1 MRNPVNRLATAAPR
15 AFDSIL
21 KHPSTK
27 SDSTTSGTTTE
38 YETRNRGASFDLS
51 MLLNTTAATTTTT
64 AAEQTTGGDAS
75 GESSSVDETG
85 SVMTFDATA
94 AASTL
99 TVEDMIQNSSSLD
112 CYLGWNEDG
121 GEVGL

>member
-21 KHPSTK
+21 KQRSTK
-27 SDSTTSGTTTE
+27 SDSTTTTTTE

-51 MLLNTTAATTTTT
+51 MLLNTTASTTTTT
-64 AAEQTTGGDAS
+64 AEQTTGEGAL

-85 SVMTFDATA
+85 SVMTFDAATT
-94 AASTL
+94 ST
-99 TVEDMIQNSSSLD
+99 TTMEDMIQNPTSLD

-121 GEVGL
+121 SEVGL

>member
-21 KHPSTK
+21 KQPSTK
-27 SDSTTSGTTTE
+27 SDSTTTTTTTE

-51 MLLNTTAATTTTT
+51 MLLNTTASTTTA
-64 AAEQTTGGDAS
+64 AAEQTTGGGAS
-75 GESSSVDETG
+75 GESSIGDETG

>member
-21 KHPSTK
+21 KQPSTK

-51 MLLNTTAATTTTT
+51 MLLNTTSTTTTKQSGCT
-64 AAEQTTGGDAS
+64 S
-75 GESSSVDETG
+75 GESSSGDETG

-94 AASTL
+94 AASTS

>member
-64 AAEQTTGGDAS
+64 TEQTTGGDAS

-85 SVMTFDATA
+85 SVMTFDAA
-94 AASTL
+94 ATSTS
-99 TVEDMIQNSSSLD
+99 TMEDMIQNPSSLD
-112 CYLGWNEDG
+112 HYWGWNEDG
-121 GEVGL
+121 GDVGL